1 MNILIAIF
9 LGGGTGAVSRYLI
22 TDLINRLLPSHIGY
36 GTISSNLIGAFLMG
50 LIFYFISSKILVNE
64 QLKVFL
70 TIGFLGGFTTFSS
83 FNLEF
88 YTLIETSSYLMAFAY
103 AALTLIGTVLLFFIG
118 FNFVRFFF

>member
-50 LIFYFISSKILVNE
+50 LIFYFISSKILVNIVSLISVPI
-64 QLKVFL
+64 LKVSSPA
-70 TIGFLGGFTTFSS
+70 TI
-83 FNLEF
+83 
-88 YTLIETSSYLMAFAY
+88 
-103 AALTLIGTVLLFFIG
+103 
-118 FNFVRFFF
+118 FVCK

>member
-1 MNILIAIF
+1 MAL
-9 LGGGTGAVSRYLI
+9 S
-22 TDLINRLLPSHIGY
+22 
-36 GTISSNLIGAFLMG
+36 TISSNLIGAFLMG
-50 LIFYFISSKILVNE
+50 LIFYFISSKVLVSE

-88 YTLIETSSYLMAFAY
+88 YTLIETSSYLMAFTY
-103 AALTLIGTVLLFFIG
+103 AALTLVGTVLLFFVG